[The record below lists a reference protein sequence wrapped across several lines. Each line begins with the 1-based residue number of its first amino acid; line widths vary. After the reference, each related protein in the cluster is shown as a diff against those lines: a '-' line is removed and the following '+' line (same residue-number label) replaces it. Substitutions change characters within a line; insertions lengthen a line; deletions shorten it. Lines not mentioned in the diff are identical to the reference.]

1 MVRARPLRL
10 KGLMAGLDTPSIA
23 IIAHDNCKDDAVAWV
38 LRHEQALSA
47 LHLYCTGTTGGR
59 IAEAAESI
67 EVTRLLSGP
76 LGGDQQIGALAAE
89 KQLSAIIFFIDPLTA
104 HPHDVDVKAL
114 IRLAIVHQ
122 TPLALNM
129 ATADAVLTHLVR
141 DDATRS
147 S

>member
-59 IAEAAESI
+59 IAEAAESL

>member
-1 MVRARPLRL
+1 
-10 KGLMAGLDTPSIA
+10 MAGLDTPSIA

-59 IAEAAESI
+59 IAEAAESL

-141 DDATRS
+141 DNATRS

>member
-1 MVRARPLRL
+1 MSDLAPQ
-10 KGLMAGLDTPSIA
+10 SIA
-23 IIAHDNCKDDAVAWV
+23 IIAHDHCKDDTVAWV
-38 LRHEQALSA
+38 QRHQQALSA

-59 IAEAAESI
+59 IADAVENLD
-67 EVTRLLSGP
+67 VTRLLSGP

-89 KQLSAIIFFIDPLTA
+89 QKLSAIIFFIDPLTA

-129 ATADAVLTHLVR
+129 ATADAVLAHLVSQ
-141 DDATRS
+141 D
-147 S
+147 

>member
-23 IIAHDNCKDDAVAWV
+23 IIAHDNCKDDTVAWV
-38 LRHEQALSA
+38 LPHEQALSA
-47 LHLYCTGTTGGR
+47 MHLYCTGTTGGR
-59 IAEAAESI
+59 SAEAAESL

>member
-23 IIAHDNCKDDAVAWV
+23 IIAHDNCKDNAVAWV

-59 IAEAAESI
+59 IAEAAESL

-129 ATADAVLTHLVR
+129 ATADAVLAHLVR

>member
-59 IAEAAESI
+59 IAEAAESL

-147 S
+147 I